1 MSNLV
6 TSILVFLAEVAVVL
20 IILFAVYGFLYIR
33 RRKRDRQIT
42 QNLVKDF
49 REELPDRRDQLHT
62 ILAESSLE
70 MDSEK
75 AEEKVNYILNKE
87 KSIYLHAIQAFSGK
101 HRGMLR
107 KINEDVG
114 ELGGAYRNLVTYLNE
129 NSTATEQVQV
139 LSEKIEQLE
148 KLNSA
153 VQAEL
158 DNTTVELDRIMKEYT
173 ALYARY
179 KDEIE

>member
-6 TSILVFLAEVAVVL
+6 TSILVFSAEVGVVL
-20 IILFAVYGFLYIR
+20 IILFAVYGFLFIK
-33 RRKRDRQIT
+33 RRKQDRQIT
-42 QNLVKDF
+42 QNLVNDF
-49 REELPDRRDQLHT
+49 RDELPDRRDQLHA
-62 ILAESSLE
+62 ILAKYIE
-70 MDSEK
+70 MESEK

-129 NSTATEQVQV
+129 NSTTSEQVQA
-139 LSEKIEQLE
+139 LGEKIEQLE
-148 KLNSA
+148 QLNSA
-153 VQAEL
+153 VQTEL
-158 DNTTVELDRIMKEYT
+158 DDTKVELDRIMKEYT

-179 KDEIE
+179 KDEVE

>member
-1 MSNLV
+1 MSSLV
-6 TSILVFLAEVAVVL
+6 TSILVFTAEVGVVL
-20 IILFAVYGFLYIR
+20 FLLFAVFGYLFVK
-33 RRKRDRQIT
+33 RRKQDRQIT

-62 ILAESSLE
+62 ILAESLE

-75 AEEKVNYILNKE
+75 AEEKVNYILSKE
-87 KSIYLHAIQAFSGK
+87 KSIYLHAIQAFTGK

-114 ELGGAYRNLVTYLNE
+114 ELGGAYRNLVTYLQE
-129 NSTATEQVQV
+129 NSSTVEEVQA
-139 LSEKIEQLE
+139 LNAKIEQLE
-148 KLNSA
+148 MHNVSI
-153 VQAEL
+153 QSEL
-158 DNTTVELDRIMKEYT
+158 DKTNIELERIMKEYT

-179 KDEIE
+179 KGETE